1 LKSKNS
7 DAKSMALGGFFSK
20 NQKTIKTKT
29 MEDNIKD
36 ALESEFTNA
45 GELMGIDDAM
55 SGELT
60 DYLGKLNPIHRAV
73 AIRKLSTK
81 PVGSRGSR
89 AEFEKFFKE
98 LPAEVKSGLLK
109 GNLRLTDY
117 TIYSMKPINN
127 SKTIKLFETQDVKE
141 TGLRNIDKAKLDK
154 NFVFLVSGIYFFAG
168 VSADITDNDKL
179 KATNFQSVVNF
190 PAIANGEF
198 SLKANKKQIIPE
210 GNMVRKFITDNDHT
224 RPLGYFKLDNP
235 RLIKDDELIEFVV
248 ELGTTLGLDPNTVLY
263 VGLDGTGT
271 TP

>member
-1 LKSKNS
+1 
-7 DAKSMALGGFFSK
+7 M
-20 NQKTIKTKT
+20 
-29 MEDNIKD
+29 DNNIQN
-36 ALESEFTNA
+36 ALESEFNNS
-45 GELMGIDDAM
+45 GELLGIDDAM
-55 SGELT
+55 NGELT
-60 DYLGKLNPIHRAV
+60 DYLGKLNPVHKAV
-73 AIRKLSTK
+73 AVKKLTSQ
-81 PVGSRGSR
+81 PHHSRGSR

-98 LPAEVKSGLLK
+98 LPQSVKNGLLK
-109 GNLRLTDY
+109 GDLRLADY
-117 TIYSMKPINN
+117 TIYSIKPING
-127 SKTIKLFETQDVKE
+127 SKTIKLFETQDTKE

-154 NFVFLVSGIYFFAG
+154 NFVFLVSGIYLFAG
-168 VSADITDNDKL
+168 VSADITDKDKL
-179 KATNFQSVVNF
+179 KSTDFKSVINY